1 MVTTGSK
8 YFYSLAVVGFLSAIA
23 YGIITNGTAHGGV
36 ITLLTGPGAVGALL
50 GPLTLGYKGSVGD
63 HLGFAVLIGFS
74 VSTFGL
80 GIATSAFRDADPE
93 ALAQL
98 DGTATVP
105 PVVSNIGPGYWPLAM
120 GFGAAMVM
128 VGLATSS
135 VIFVAGLIVIA
146 LSGLEW
152 TIQAWA
158 ESQTADATLNAEIR
172 RRLMSPIEVP
182 LAAVGI
188 IGVFIFSVSRIFL
201 SASKLDAVWW
211 ALGFGVVIVVTA
223 LVISARPTVRRS
235 LVAGAVVVI
244 ALAVLAVGII
254 GAVVGPRE
262 FERHGYEPAAKQ
274 QSAAPA
280 IGSGSDSA
288 RSTVVGE
295 TA

>member
-23 YGIITNGTAHGGV
+23 YGVITNGTAHGGV
-36 ITLLTGPGAVGALL
+36 ITVLTGPGAVGALL

-63 HLGFAVLIGFS
+63 HLGFAVLLGFS

-172 RRLMSPIEVP
+172 RRLMSPI
-182 LAAVGI
+182 
-188 IGVFIFSVSRIFL
+188 FL